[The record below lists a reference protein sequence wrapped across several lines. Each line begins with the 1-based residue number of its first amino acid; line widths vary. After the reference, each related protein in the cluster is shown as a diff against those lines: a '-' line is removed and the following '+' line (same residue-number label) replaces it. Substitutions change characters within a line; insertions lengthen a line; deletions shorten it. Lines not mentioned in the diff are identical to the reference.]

1 MRASLA
7 TSLVSLSFVFSLSL
21 FGSVGFVCFLSE
33 VAGAGGCGSAATAA
47 CDLLRFS
54 CCSSCLAAQVKDSSS
69 AARAS
74 TCLGDRPDAVV
85 PEQKIVE
92 NTGCQQQLVET
103 EASTE
108 AMKQVVVE
116 PVATREPEMQLVE
129 TVASTETMK
138 QVVVESVA
146 PREPEPQLVETVAST
161 ETMKQVVVESVA
173 TREPEPQLVETV
185 ASTETMKQ
193 VVVES
198 VATRETEPQL
208 VETVASTEPM
218 KQVVVEPVATWE
230 PEPQLVETV
239 ASTEPMKQVVV
250 EPVATREPEPQLV
263 EMAACQQPEKTL
275 VGSDDLES
283 SKSDAVVTPERRKAE
298 GEANLV
304 SVPTKRLRSKSTC
317 GPDMWTPVK
326 VARHLPQQEAFNTA
340 SPSPLAPECV
350 DLMLFAAEVKKKYAV
365 EFERLSRLQATMKL
379 KSCEKG
385 QVPSAIMSCRLCS
398 HRRHTVKW
406 LIKDDRCTG
415 GLCYTCYRSSVY
427 LQCSRSPDCIILS
440 DARNGFLEVA
450 RQVRLS
456 LGARDKCICKACKE
470 QALL

>member
-1 MRASLA
+1 MCWCPRPCLGWCPRAGVRASLT

-74 TCLGDRPDAVV
+74 TCLGDGPDAVV

-146 PREPEPQLVETVAST
+146 
-161 ETMKQVVVESVA
+161 

-185 ASTETMKQ
+185 ASTEPMKQ

-198 VATRETEPQL
+198 VATREPEPQL

-304 SVPTKRLRSKSTC
+304 SAPTKRLRSKSTC